1 MYKKVLIVD
10 NNPFFLEAIKE
21 ALSSDGFE
29 IEAYT
34 DPIKAWDCLQ
44 KKSFDYILI
53 DHIMPQIDGSKLC
66 KYLKEDPKKARTP
79 VIIMTGVAIEVANK
93 VKEINADAY
102 IAKSPIQN
110 FVENIRSVINKF
122 ELGKE
127 VEVLK
132 NNIVGI
138 EKIYPR
144 EMTKELIEIETHLTQ
159 ILSTMKEGVIECNSD
174 YKVFFVNKSAQ
185 ELLKVTEKELLGK
198 NLFKGLGI
206 DKDESLKALF
216 PSPEKLKKDDH
227 ISTQFCMNFGE
238 KTLSININSLQ
249 TSIDDKGILIV
260 FEDVTELIQRINQ
273 LSVVNNFGKNL
284 TAELELEAV
293 IEKIVIEYSKILLA
307 DTTIFLLNKEN
318 SINEFIVKLVIGIN
332 NRLSPG
338 SLINSNI
345 FLKANEND
353 YFFYLKSQKD
363 VTNNFDS
370 ILQEIG
376 YKPKNALVLP
386 IRFQKQYLGCVLFLN
401 MENGF
406 DSKILH
412 DFEPLIS
419 FSSIALENALRYR
432 RLKDLNIWRQNYMAN
447 ISHELRTPLT
457 IIKGFNEIL
466 CQGILKDE
474 ESKQSI
480 LNNMLN
486 EVNKLVRLI
495 DNLLT
500 ISKFENIPAFLKIKH
515 APVDI
520 HSIISTAI
528 KELKKEAEVK
538 KILFIKN
545 FYNTSISVEGDE
557 ELLYQCFYH
566 LLSNAVKYSKT
577 NGRVEVSTCISGN
590 LVYVKIK
597 DYGIGIKQEDLT
609 KIFDKFYMVDA
620 GPNRTSRGTGI
631 GLYLVRELINLHYGN
646 VQVESTPG
654 KGTTFTIKLPLRATD
669 FLQ

>member
-1 MYKKVLIVD
+1 MSKKVLIVD
-10 NNPFFLEAIKE
+10 NNPFFLESIKE
-21 ALSSDGFE
+21 ALIPHGFD

-34 DPIKAWDCLQ
+34 DPIKAWECLQ

-66 KYLKEDPKKARTP
+66 KYLKEDPKKAQTP

-110 FVENIRSVINKF
+110 FVENIRSVIEKF
-122 ELGKE
+122 ESGKE
-127 VEVLK
+127 VEALK
-132 NNIVGI
+132 HNIVGI

-185 ELLKVTEKELLGK
+185 KLLKVTERELLGK

-206 DKDESLKALF
+206 DKDESLKSLF
-216 PSPEKLKKDDH
+216 PSPEKLKKEEH
-227 ISTQFCMNFGE
+227 ISAQFCMNFGD

-249 TSIDDKGILIV
+249 TSIDNKGILIV

-293 IEKIVIEYSKILLA
+293 IDKIIREYSNTLHA
-307 DTTIFLLNKEN
+307 DTIIFLLNKEN
-318 SINEFIVKLVIGIN
+318 SINEFIVKSVIGIN
-332 NRLSPG
+332 SRLSPG
-338 SLINSNI
+338 SFISSNI
-345 FLKANEND
+345 FLNTNEQD
-353 YFFYLKSQKD
+353 SFFYLKSQKD
-363 VTNNFDS
+363 ITKHFKN

-376 YKPKNALVLP
+376 YTPNYALVLP
-386 IRFQKQYLGCVLFLN
+386 IRFQKQYLGCVLFFN
-401 MENGF
+401 MENEF
-406 DSKILH
+406 DSKVLH

-419 FSSIALENALRYR
+419 FSCIALENALRYR
-432 RLKDLNIWRQNYMAN
+432 RLRDLNIWRQNYMAN
-447 ISHELRTPLT
+447 VSHELRTPLT

-466 CQGILKDE
+466 CQKILKDE
-474 ESKQSI
+474 ESKQAI

-515 APVDI
+515 VPVDI
-520 HSIISTAI
+520 HAIINNAI
-528 KELKKEAEVK
+528 DELKKEAEVK
-538 KILFIKN
+538 KIQFIKN
-545 FYNTSISVEGDE
+545 FHNTNISIEGDE

-577 NGRVEVSTCISGN
+577 NGRVEVSTYISGN
-590 LVYVKIK
+590 LAYVKIK
-597 DYGIGIKQEDLT
+597 DNGIGIKQEDLT
-609 KIFDKFYMVDA
+609 RIFDKFYMVDA
-620 GPNRTSRGTGI
+620 GPNRTSRGTGL

-646 VQVESTPG
+646 VQVESTLG
-654 KGTTFTIKLPLRATD
+654 KGTTFTIKLLLSTTD